1 MGSLL
6 LQQIPLALG
15 IIMSPLA
22 VVAVVAVLFSER
34 ARINSI
40 AYLIGWYLGIV
51 VALAGAYMPCSEKV
65 SLGIALAAMVTPQ
78 SPRVPS
84 PLCSVPSR

>member
-22 VVAVVAVLFSER
+22 VVAVVAVLFPNER
-34 ARINSI
+34 GSTA
-40 AYLIGWYLGIV
+40 
-51 VALAGAYMPCSEKV
+51 
-65 SLGIALAAMVTPQ
+65 
-78 SPRVPS
+78 
-84 PLCSVPSR
+84 SRT

>member
-51 VALAGAYMPCSEKV
+51 VALAGAYII
-65 SLGIALAAMVTPQ
+65 LTALQVHQ
-78 SPRVPS
+78 
-84 PLCSVPSR
+84 

>member
-22 VVAVVAVLFSER
+22 IVAVVAVLFSER
-34 ARINSI
+34 ARIDKRI
-40 AYLIGWYLGIV
+40 AYLVGWFLGII
-51 VALAGAYMPCSEKV
+51 V
-65 SLGIALAAMVTPQ
+65 SLAVSFAILTALEVHQRTHP
-78 SPRVPS
+78 
-84 PLCSVPSR
+84 PLWVSICT

>member
-22 VVAVVAVLFSER
+22 VVAVVAQLDHRVVLANLHIV
-34 ARINSI
+34 ARQLTAEVGST
-40 AYLIGWYLGIV
+40 
-51 VALAGAYMPCSEKV
+51 LA
-65 SLGIALAAMVTPQ
+65 
-78 SPRVPS
+78 
-84 PLCSVPSR
+84 

>member
-22 VVAVVAVLFSER
+22 VVAVVAVLFSNER
-34 ARINSI
+34 VSTASRI
-40 AYLIGWYLGIV
+40 
-51 VALAGAYMPCSEKV
+51 
-65 SLGIALAAMVTPQ
+65 
-78 SPRVPS
+78 
-84 PLCSVPSR
+84 